1 MQVMPIDVT
10 EIVAVVLGLSVV
22 LIPIAGLTARFAL
35 KPVVEAFG
43 RLGEHRGL
51 EETVAIL
58 ERRLDLLEA
67 QNESMDRSIRRI
79 ADAVEFDRKLLESG
93 EGPEP
98 ETPAAGGHP
107 GNRGENGGE
116 TRSDHA

>member
-10 EIVAVVLGLSVV
+10 EIVSIVLGLSVV

-35 KPVVEAFG
+35 KPVVEAFA

-67 QNESMDRSIRRI
+67 QNESMDQSLRRI
-79 ADAVEFDRKLLESG
+79 ADAVEFDRKLLNEG
-93 EGPEP
+93 EASERPSI
-98 ETPAAGGHP
+98 AGGSP
-107 GNRGENGGE
+107 GGE
-116 TRSDHA
+116 AEPARERPSGGA

>member
-10 EIVAVVLGLSVV
+10 EIVAIVLGLSVV

-35 KPVVEAFG
+35 KPVVEAFTS
-43 RLGEHRGL
+43 LGEHRGL

-67 QNESMDRSIRRI
+67 QNESMDQSLRRI
-79 ADAVEFDRKLLESG
+79 ADAAEFDRKLLES
-93 EGPEP
+93 E
-98 ETPAAGGHP
+98 AG
-107 GNRGENGGE
+107 REAS
-116 TRSDHA
+116 SDRV